1 MSELTQV
8 LRRLLPVDDPNVLVD
23 ASSGDDAAVY
33 RIAEDRALVVSVDF
47 FTPVVD
53 DPYDFGRIG
62 AANALSDLYAMGARP
77 LFGLNLVCFPRKLLG
92 EGLLEEIIAGG
103 AEVCRAAGMPVLG
116 GHSIDD
122 AEPKFGM
129 VAIGEV
135 HPDRMTTN
143 AGALPGDRLIL
154 TKPLGSGIVATALKA
169 GAAPADLLA
178 RTVEVMTTLNRDAAT
193 AMLAHG
199 VRAATDVTGYGLLGH
214 LRSMLRASGASAV
227 LDADAVPVL
236 PGALE
241 LAAAGY
247 VPGGSRRNLADLE
260 GDVSWG
266 ATVPETLRILLADAQ
281 TSGGL
286 LLAIPGDR
294 AGALVADLEAGGA
307 QAAVVIGEVVEG
319 RAGSITIG

>member
-8 LRRLLPVDDPNVLVD
+8 LRRLLPVDDPNALVD
-23 ASSGDDAAVY
+23 ASTGDDAAVY

-143 AGALPGDRLIL
+143 AGAAAGDHLIL

-169 GAAPADLLA
+169 GAAPADVVA

-214 LRSMLRASGASAV
+214 LRAMLRASGASAV
-227 LDADAVPVL
+227 LDTGAVPLL
-236 PGALE
+236 PGAME
-241 LAAAGY
+241 LAAAGH
-247 VPGGSRRNLADLE
+247 VPGGSKRNLADLE
-260 GDVSWG
+260 GDVTWG
-266 ATVPETLRILLADAQ
+266 ETVSETLRILLADAQ

-286 LLAIPGDR
+286 LLAIPGNR
-294 AGALVADLEAGGA
+294 ADALVAELEAGGA
-307 QAAVVIGEVVEG
+307 QAAAVIGEVVEG
-319 RAGSITIG
+319 RAGSITLR